1 MLQGKGGDKRKGGR
15 DGERERDRD
24 RQTDRQTQR
33 QTDRHRDRRTD
44 RQIDRSK
51 GKRQTEPFNG
61 KLSYT
66 YKTEEADML
75 TSGSLQWIF
84 SAF

>member
-1 MLQGKGGDKRKGGR
+1 MER
-15 DGERERDRD
+15 ERERDRD